1 MCTRMRDLGLRVPL
15 IFSAASPTLPH
26 APAFSTSR
34 AKVSTH
40 KAPATC
46 LREMGWQFKKP
57 KADSGRLRQG
67 CKARFKSR
75 ISTSSAAAPARIM
88 RPVEPRFL
96 RRLPLITV
104 GSGNNP
110 GNKSQVV
117 VERQSERREHC
128 PVADFKLPK
137 NVMEVHLDGAIGNIQ
152 PARNFLVR

>member
-1 MCTRMRDLGLRVPL
+1 MGDRGLRVPL

-26 APAFSTSR
+26 APSFSISR

-40 KAPATC
+40 KALATC
-46 LREMGWQFKKP
+46 LREVGWQFKKP

-67 CKARFKSR
+67 CKARFKSQ

-96 RRLPLITV
+96 RRLPLTA

-128 PVADFKLPK
+128 PVADFKLLK

-152 PARNFLVR
+152 PARDFLVR